1 MQREREN
8 VVPYSMGNR
17 ITFLYNFSSGKKKK
31 KKGKKKKKT
40 HEHQPLFEDTLHKV
54 VEPR

>member
-31 KKGKKKKKT
+31 RKAKKKKT